1 MFILLKLRERERRE
15 ERERGRERDRE
26 RERYE
31 HINNDVSAR
40 LESYKLVLILYTD
53 NFVLYFDR
61 LVRSLREKVI
71 REVRRPMVM

>member
-1 MFILLKLRERERRE
+1 MY
-15 ERERGRERDRE
+15 GDRE